1 MVNMVDDKDNRVD
14 DQGGTPRPAWEMP
27 LLLLGAFRMLVDDA
41 HRVLAERGHPDVRPA
56 HGFTLQALGDGATAS
71 AVAARLGVSK
81 QAAAK
86 TIALL
91 EEQGYV
97 AREPDPDD
105 ARRKLVVPTARGRD
119 LLAQSARA
127 FAEAVAR
134 WERTVGPDDVVR
146 LHTTLRAL
154 APARTPLDLASW
166 AGEP

>member
-1 MVNMVDDKDNRVD
+1 MVDDKDNQVD
-14 DQGGTPRPAWEMP
+14 GQGVSPGPAWEVP
-27 LLLLGAFRMLVDDA
+27 FLLLGAFRALVDDA
-41 HRVLAERGHPDVRPA
+41 HRVLGERGHPEVRPA
-56 HGFTLQALGDGATAS
+56 HGFALQALGDGATAS
-71 AVAARLGVSK
+71 EVAARLGVSK

-91 EEQGYV
+91 EDQGYV
-97 AREPDPDD
+97 AREADPGD
-105 ARRKLVVPTARGRD
+105 ARRKRVVPTARGRD

-134 WERTVGPDDVVR
+134 WEQTVGSDDVAR

-154 APARTPLDLASW
+154 APTRPALDLASW